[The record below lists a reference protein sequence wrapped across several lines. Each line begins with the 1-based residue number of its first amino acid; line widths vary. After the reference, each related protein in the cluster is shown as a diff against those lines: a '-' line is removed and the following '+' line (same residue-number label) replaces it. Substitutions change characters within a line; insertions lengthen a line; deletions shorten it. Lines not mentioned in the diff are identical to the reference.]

1 MRKFSSDANLYEKQF
16 LLSAERG
23 DLESVRKLLEIYKS
37 TQTFSINCL
46 DPLRRSALHIA
57 IENDNIELIEL
68 LLDYNISTGDSILY
82 AIIRENV
89 EVVEILLEHLEKI
102 GKFTPETQGV
112 EINTHSAFTS
122 DMTPIIL
129 AAHKDSYECIK
140 LLLDKKATIL
150 HPHDVQCLC
159 KDCVQAKAED
169 SLCFSRS
176 RINTYQALTSPSLIC
191 LSSKDPI
198 LYAFE
203 LSYEL
208 RRLSYIENEFRNEYQ
223 ELSRKCQAFSV
234 NMLEQV
240 RGSKEL
246 EIVLNHTTNAWEDV
260 TEKKSANFCQKLARL
275 KLAIKLRQK
284 IFVAH
289 PNCQQLLSAIFYEGL
304 PGFRDRHIVTR
315 MLIILGVSITSPL
328 LAIIYLIAPKSSFGK
343 FARRPFIKFLSH
355 SVSYCF
361 FLFLII
367 LANQRINL
375 DLIFG
380 KNSTSLV
387 HDEYPDLDR
396 KEVRGPPP
404 TFVELAILVWVFGL
418 VWVEIKQLWNEGLC
432 DYCSDL
438 WNILDFVT
446 NSLYLCTIAL
456 RIVAYSQ
463 VEAEIRNP
471 QMRHLGR
478 HIIRRNW
485 DEWEPTLISEC
496 AFATANIFSSL
507 KIIHIFTVNPHLGPL
522 RISLGR
528 MVLDIVKFL
537 LIYFLVL
544 FSFACGLNQLLWYY
558 SVMRHQECEKYHS
571 LINNPINDIPISE
584 LNEMKDSC
592 DEKYWACESLYNSME
607 TLFWSSFGIIVL
619 EQLDIVESHGPTR
632 WTGRTILGCYC
643 CCSVIVLL
651 NMLIAMMSNSY
662 QDIYNQAD
670 VEWKFARSK
679 LWIEY
684 FDDSAT
690 LPPPFNMIPSPKSLY
705 YCIRWCLESICQ
717 SNRTTG
723 FNFRSIRNQKILKT
737 INKREN
743 NYRFVMRNLVKRYIA
758 QSQRCKQQT
767 EGITEDDV
775 AEIKEDISAFRYELL
790 SILQNAGFNIGHT
803 NFRHEMISRGK
814 RRNLTAER
822 RVVSE
827 ITESI
832 SIPMPERLLN
842 DTSDD
847 DEEDESHEVDRK
859 ERRGLPVPTQAV
871 KFASKLKKVLPHTR
885 TKDVII
891 KTRFARNARTGLPS
905 IKRGLETNLNAL
917 INVHSL
923 PADIKSSKVTR
934 PRTKLHDI
942 RSTEDDDEDLELVVD
957 SGDDDIV
964 DNDEEDNISES
975 GAESNEMKR
984 KLRHFSK
991 EAHRYHPDSIC
1002 LEMDCQEDTMFNS

>member
-1 MRKFSSDANLYEKQF
+1 MYYVYAQDTGLYEKQF
-16 LLSAERG
+16 LLSTERG
-23 DLESVRKLLEIYKS
+23 ELENVRKLLEIYKS
-37 TQTFSINCL
+37 TGAFNINCL

-68 LLDYNISTGDSILY
+68 LLEYNINTGDAILY
-82 AIIRENV
+82 AIMGENIKA
-89 EVVEILLEHLEKI
+89 VEILLEYLEKI

-112 EINTHSAFTS
+112 EITAYSAFTC

-129 AAHKDSYECIK
+129 AAHKNNYECIK

-150 HPHDVQCLC
+150 HPHDIRCLC
-159 KDCVQAKAED
+159 KECVQAKAED

-176 RINTYQALTSPSLIC
+176 RINTYRALTSPSLIC

-208 RRLSYIENEFRNEYQ
+208 RRLSNIENEFRNEYQ
-223 ELSRKCQAFSV
+223 ELSRKCQSFSV

-246 EIVLNHTTNAWEDV
+246 EIILNHTTNAWEEV
-260 TEKKSANFCQKLARL
+260 TERKSANFCQNLARL

-304 PGFRDRHIVTR
+304 PGFRDRHIVTK
-315 MLIILGVSITSPL
+315 MLIILGVLIASPL
-328 LAIIYLIAPKSSFGK
+328 LAIIYVVAPKSSFGE
-343 FARRPFIKFLSH
+343 FARRPFIKFLCH
-355 SVSYCF
+355 SASYCF
-361 FLFLII
+361 FLSLLI
-367 LANQRINL
+367 LANQRISYDVIFNTKSVSSIYNAYDNKDI
-375 DLIFG
+375 DL
-380 KNSTSLV
+380 
-387 HDEYPDLDR
+387 

-404 TFVELAILVWVFGL
+404 TLVELAILAWVFGL

-446 NSLYLCTIAL
+446 NALYLCTVAL
-456 RIVAYSQ
+456 RVVAYLQ

-478 HIIRRNW
+478 HILRRDW

-507 KIIHIFTVNPHLGPL
+507 KMIHIFTVNPHLGPL

-558 SVMRHQECEKYHS
+558 SAMRRQECEKYQS
-571 LINNPINDIPISE
+571 LMSSSYQNVPVKE
-584 LNEMKDSC
+584 LIRMEESC
-592 DEKYWACESLYNSME
+592 DPKYRACESLYNSME
-607 TLFWSSFGIIVL
+607 TLFWSSFGIIIL
-619 EQLDIVESHGPTR
+619 EQLEIVESHGPTK

-684 FDDSAT
+684 FDDTAT
-690 LPPPFNMIPSPKSLY
+690 VPPPFNMIPSPKSLF
-705 YCIRWCLESICQ
+705 YCVQWCLECIYK
-717 SNRTTG
+717 SNRTVG
-723 FNFRSIRNQKILKT
+723 YNFRSV
-737 INKREN
+737 
-743 NYRFVMRNLVKRYIA
+743 RFVMRNLVKRYIA
-758 QSQRCKQQT
+758 HLQRCKQQA
-767 EGITEDDV
+767 ESITEDDI
-775 AEIKEDISAFRYELL
+775 AEIKQDISTFRYELL
-790 SILQNAGFNIGHT
+790 SILQNAGFNTGDINLKQRTIH
-803 NFRHEMISRGK
+803 RSKK
-814 RRNLTAER
+814 RSLNAER
-822 RVVSE
+822 RLLKDT
-827 ITESI
+827 TELI

-842 DTSDD
+842 GTSDD
-847 DEEDESHEVDRK
+847 DEKEENHEVDRK
-859 ERRGLPVPTQAV
+859 ERRGLPVPKPAA

-885 TKDVII
+885 TNDAII
-891 KTRFARNARTGLPS
+891 KPRFVRNAPGGWPFIS
-905 IKRGLETNLNAL
+905 HGLERNLNAL
-917 INVHSL
+917 INVYSL
-923 PADIKSSKVTR
+923 PVDIKPPKVAQPTI
-934 PRTKLHDI
+934 KSHVI
-942 RSTEDDDEDLELVVD
+942 QGTEEDDEDLELVVD
-957 SGDDDIV
+957 SDEDDTI
-964 DNDEEDNISES
+964 DNDKEDSISQS
-975 GAESNEMKR
+975 STKNDKINR
-984 KLRHFSK
+984 KFRHFSK
-991 EAHRYHPDSIC
+991 KARRYRSDSIC
-1002 LEMDCQEDTMFNS
+1002 LEMGYQEDPPFKS